1 MSLEE
6 AVRKMTTLPAER
18 LRLQKR
24 GRVAPGFF
32 ADLVILTP
40 QNVRDTATFA
50 KPHSYS
56 VGVDDVFVNGSQ
68 VVADG
73 VATGETPGRVI
84 RDEAG

>member
-1 MSLEE
+1 
-6 AVRKMTTLPAER
+6 MTTLPAER

-32 ADLVILTP
+32 ADLVVLTP
-40 QNVRDTATFA
+40 NNVRDTATFA